1 MKILLCPDKF
11 KGSLSAEQVCH
22 AVREGLLSVD
32 SNLEIISHPM
42 ADGGDGSIEIL
53 KSLLKLKGIKIQTLD
68 GLKRNIEAKYYY
80 NDDSAFIELASAS
93 GLVLLSKA
101 ERNPM
106 TTSTLGTGLL
116 MKDALERGFKKLYLF
131 IGGSSTND
139 AGIGIAQALG
149 FDFLDKKDSSLDPI
163 GSNLGKIHKIVNN
176 NLYNFENMEITV
188 LCDVTNPMH
197 GPNGAAFVY
206 AAQKGANDQDIISLD
221 EGLKNY
227 SSVLKFHLNVDHSD
241 ESGMGAAGAVG
252 ASLVGLLNANLKN
265 GFEMFSNI
273 TRLKDAIKKS
283 DLVITGEGSVDQ
295 TSFQGKVVGNI
306 VQICNKY
313 HIPCGIIGGML
324 EEINSSD
331 LNINFQKSIIS
342 IAKDLADAMTSSER
356 FLNTI
361 GKDIAKN
368 EINYHS
374 K

>member
-106 TTSTLGTGLL
+106 TTSTLGTGLM

-206 AAQKGANDQDIISLD
+206 AAQKGATDQDIIYLD
-221 EGLKNY
+221 I
-227 SSVLKFHLNVDHSD
+227 VLL
-241 ESGMGAAGAVG
+241 
-252 ASLVGLLNANLKN
+252 
-265 GFEMFSNI
+265 
-273 TRLKDAIKKS
+273 
-283 DLVITGEGSVDQ
+283 
-295 TSFQGKVVGNI
+295 
-306 VQICNKY
+306 CY
-313 HIPCGIIGGML
+313 
-324 EEINSSD
+324 
-331 LNINFQKSIIS
+331 
-342 IAKDLADAMTSSER
+342 
-356 FLNTI
+356 
-361 GKDIAKN
+361 
-368 EINYHS
+368 YY
-374 K
+374 